1 MERYLKAESSFI
13 LRQYILH
20 LLLAFLFCSLSGF
33 FVSFRNLEA
42 FQAAKVMEMYIAF
55 TGIILLTPLFM
66 PEQNK
71 EIWLLKRSKA
81 MPMWQLYLLRIL
93 TAVVLVAAVV
103 TVFTQIMQRNGSDF
117 SMRQLWIGS
126 FAEILFLGS
135 IGFFVSAV
143 TNQVILG
150 YMISILYFVVN
161 IGSSR
166 YLGKFALFQ
175 MLAASLLLLAAG
187 VLLRERIR

>member
-1 MERYLKAESSFI
+1 M
-13 LRQYILH
+13 
-20 LLLAFLFCSLSGF
+20 
-33 FVSFRNLEA
+33 
-42 FQAAKVMEMYIAF
+42 
-55 TGIILLTPLFM
+55 
-66 PEQNK
+66 
-71 EIWLLKRSKA
+71 
-81 MPMWQLYLLRIL
+81 
-93 TAVVLVAAVV
+93 
-103 TVFTQIMQRNGSDF
+103 
-117 SMRQLWIGS
+117 
-126 FAEILFLGS
+126 GS

-175 MLAASLLLLAAG
+175 MMKGGYDFVPIMLAASLLLLAAG